1 VNKGKEKSR
10 NSLVRMLLCD
20 GKRCPTREAR
30 KREQKVEIGLTLRR
44 IVLLGTP
51 LVLTFLLVFHPS
63 PYDDVAG
70 QLVPIAGWWIAL
82 HTIVFGLVP
91 FMGVALWMLTA
102 GLRSVFATISR
113 VAAVVFALFY
123 DAGDAIAGISTGIL
137 ARSAEVGALGE
148 RAAVEAIE
156 TLFADPFKTL
166 LFDIGRYAWIVA
178 LVTAAVALWRAGAPR
193 LPLVLLALP
202 AYLVTFDHAF
212 PSGSLTF
219 GTFFVIA
226 AWLEFAPGRASSS
239 WQPRHVR

>member
-1 VNKGKEKSR
+1 
-10 NSLVRMLLCD
+10 ML
-20 GKRCPTREAR
+20 TREAR
-30 KREQKVEIGLTLRR
+30 KMEENVEFNSTLRM

-51 LVLTFLLVFHPS
+51 LALTVLLVFHPS

-70 QLVPIAGWWIAL
+70 ELMSIAGWWIAL
-82 HTIVFGLVP
+82 HTIVFILVP

-102 GLRSVFATISR
+102 GLRGVFVTLSR

-148 RAAVEAIE
+148 RIAVGAID
-156 TLFADPFKTL
+156 TLFADPYKTL

-178 LVTAAVALWRAGAPR
+178 LVLAAVALWRAGAPR
-193 LPLVLLALP
+193 LPLVLLGLP
-202 AYLVTFDHAF
+202 AYLVTLDHAF

-226 AWLEFAPGRASSS
+226 LWLELASGRLAWPRQPRRAS
-239 WQPRHVR
+239 

>member
-1 VNKGKEKSR
+1 
-10 NSLVRMLLCD
+10 
-20 GKRCPTREAR
+20 
-30 KREQKVEIGLTLRR
+30 
-44 IVLLGTP
+44 
-51 LVLTFLLVFHPS
+51 
-63 PYDDVAG
+63 
-70 QLVPIAGWWIAL
+70 
-82 HTIVFGLVP
+82 
-91 FMGVALWMLTA
+91 MGVALWMLTA
-102 GLRSVFATISR
+102 GLEGVDATISR

-137 ARSAEVGALGE
+137 ARSAQVGALGE

-226 AWLEFAPGRASSS
+226 VWLEFAPGRASSS

>member
-1 VNKGKEKSR
+1 
-10 NSLVRMLLCD
+10 MLLE
-20 GKRCPTREAR
+20 K
-30 KREQKVEIGLTLRR
+30 KVQFGLTLRR

-70 QLVPIAGWWIAL
+70 ELLPIANWWITL
-82 HTIVFGLVP
+82 HTILFVLVP
-91 FMGVALWMLTA
+91 FMGMALWMLTA
-102 GLRSVFATISR
+102 GLEGVVATLSR

-148 RAAVEAIE
+148 RAAVAAIQ
-156 TLFADPFKTL
+156 TLWADPFKTL

-178 LVTAAVALWRAGAPR
+178 LVLAAVALYRAGAPR
-193 LPLVLLALP
+193 LPLVLVALP

-212 PSGSLTF
+212 PFGTLTF
-219 GTFFVIA
+219 GSFFVIA
-226 AWLEFAPGRASSS
+226 AWLELASGRLTLA
-239 WQPRHVR
+239 RLL

>member
-1 VNKGKEKSR
+1 
-10 NSLVRMLLCD
+10 M
-20 GKRCPTREAR
+20 
-30 KREQKVEIGLTLRR
+30 TLRS

-51 LVLTFLLVFHPS
+51 LALTVLLVFHPS

-91 FMGVALWMLTA
+91 FMGVALWLLTA
-102 GLRSVFATISR
+102 GLRGVFATLSR

-148 RAAVEAIE
+148 RAAVGAIE
-156 TLFADPFKTL
+156 TLWADPLKTL
-166 LFDIGRYAWIVA
+166 LFDIGRDAFIVA
-178 LVTAAVALWRAGAPR
+178 LVTAGVALYRAGVPR
-193 LPLVLLALP
+193 LLVVLLALP
-202 AYLVTFDHAF
+202 AFFVTFDHTF
-212 PSGSLTF
+212 PFGSLTF

-226 AWLEFAPGRASSS
+226 AWLELGPGSAFSSS
-239 WQPRHVR
+239 RQPRRVSETPEKTSSETV

>member
-1 VNKGKEKSR
+1 
-10 NSLVRMLLCD
+10 ML
-20 GKRCPTREAR
+20 TREAR
-30 KREQKVEIGLTLRR
+30 MREENVEFNSTLRR

-70 QLVPIAGWWIAL
+70 ELMPIAGWWIAL
-82 HTIVFGLVP
+82 HTILFLLVP
-91 FMGVALWMLTA
+91 LMGVALWLLTA
-102 GLRSVFATISR
+102 GLRGVFVTLSR

-137 ARSAEVGALGE
+137 ALSAQAGAFGE
-148 RAAVEAIE
+148 RAAVGAID

-178 LVTAAVALWRAGAPR
+178 LVTAAVALWRAGASR
-193 LPLVLLALP
+193 LPLMLLALP
-202 AYLVTFDHAF
+202 AYLVTLDHAF
-212 PSGSLTF
+212 PFGSLTF

-226 AWLEFAPGRASSS
+226 TWLELTSGRLTLA
-239 WQPRHVR
+239 RHHRRVS